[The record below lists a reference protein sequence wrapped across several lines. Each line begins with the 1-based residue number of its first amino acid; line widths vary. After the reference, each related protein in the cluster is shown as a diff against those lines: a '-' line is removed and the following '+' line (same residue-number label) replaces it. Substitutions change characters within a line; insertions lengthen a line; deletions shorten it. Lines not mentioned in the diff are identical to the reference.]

1 VLLKAGLA
9 DGLAARLAGQV
20 EATGY
25 SAERDPGTKVVN
37 PQAISDYSPLL
48 ANAVVVPAAIRSS
61 VCERPPQA
69 PCHGCHDNQLV
80 DSIKID
86 HLVSMIHADPMENST
101 SGHSRCDRS
110 WLVSLSITR

>member
-1 VLLKAGLA
+1 VEAPAALGHVPERPRVERAPEVLLKAGLA

-25 SAERDPGTKVVN
+25 RAERDPGTKVVN

-61 VCERPPQA
+61 VCERMPQA
-69 PCHGCHDNQLV
+69 PCHGVPRQ
-80 DSIKID
+80 
-86 HLVSMIHADPMENST
+86 P
-101 SGHSRCDRS
+101 
-110 WLVSLSITR
+110 TR